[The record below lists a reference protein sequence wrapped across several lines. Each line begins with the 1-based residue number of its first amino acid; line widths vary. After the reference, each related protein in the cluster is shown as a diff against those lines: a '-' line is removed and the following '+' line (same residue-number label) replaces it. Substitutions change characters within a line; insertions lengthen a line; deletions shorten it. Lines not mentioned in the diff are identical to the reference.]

1 MAAASASMVLTEENS
16 FLVVIDIQQRLFTA
30 MPEQAGSV
38 MVEQTAILVQ
48 AANTLRV
55 PMRVTEQYPKGLGE
69 TVAALQSH
77 IASSDKVEKTCF
89 SCTEAEGFMSSLEA
103 SHRRQVIL
111 TGMETHI
118 CVLQTA
124 LALLAHG
131 FQVFVVDDAVCSRS
145 QKNKDNALQR
155 LRQAG
160 VIITNTESVLFEWLS
175 DAKHPEFR
183 TLSKLIV

>member
-1 MAAASASMVLTEENS
+1 MTLKENNSLLVL
-16 FLVVIDIQQRLFTA
+16 IDIQQRLLSA
-30 MPEQAGSV
+30 MPEHAGEAMVHQAAVLG
-38 MVEQTAILVQ
+38 Q
-48 AANTLRV
+48 AANKLNIPV
-55 PMRVTEQYPKGLGE
+55 MVTEQYPEGLGE
-69 TVAALQSH
+69 TVEALQSQVSFPEK
-77 IASSDKVEKTCF
+77 IEKTCF
-89 SCTEAEGFMSSLEA
+89 SCADSNNFMSSLRT

-124 LALLAHG
+124 LALIAQG
-131 FQVFVVDDAVCSRS
+131 FQVFVVEDAICSRT
-145 QKNKDNALQR
+145 QQNQDNALHR

-175 DAKHPEFR
+175 DAKHPAFK

>member
-1 MAAASASMVLTEENS
+1 MASSIVTEQNS
-16 FLVVIDIQQRLFTA
+16 VVVVIDIQQRLLA
-30 MPEQAGSV
+30 VMPKDESNSLVQK
-38 MVEQTAILVQ
+38 TDILLQ
-48 AANTLRV
+48 AANVLNV
-55 PMRVTEQYPKGLGE
+55 PVLITEQYPKGLGITVE
-69 TVAALQSH
+69 TLQSH
-77 IASSDKVEKTCF
+77 VSATNQIEKTCF
-89 SCTEAEGFMSSLEA
+89 SCTDSDEFMSSLRS

-124 LALLAHG
+124 LALLAQG
-131 FQVFVVDDAVCSRS
+131 FHVFIVEDAVCSRT

-175 DAKHPEFR
+175 DAKHPGFR
-183 TLSKLIV
+183 ALSKLIV